1 MITFFRKVIWR
12 HRLDETVGTRS
23 WSKNTKS
30 IYSHNE
36 RYIERDKVGDIFR
49 YAMMNGTNHAC
60 DIAPDLFNRW

>member
-30 IYSHNE
+30 ISL
-36 RYIERDKVGDIFR
+36 ITKDILSEIKWVIFFD
-49 YAMMNGTNHAC
+49 M
-60 DIAPDLFNRW
+60 P